1 MGAASSSTAGGVG
14 GNPLL
19 CLGGIDAGNNDA
31 PAPSVKPSFLQVTA
45 GKWAAPWKLVLSP
58 EELAELPEDLR
69 AATLSIR
76 GKISRSNV
84 AYPMPVGAHSVTM
97 SKKFKPRTDDVII
110 TTFHKTGCVQRK
122 KACNLSILWS
132 SYL

>member
-84 AYPMPVGAHSVTM
+84 AYPMPGTSRMEDIGEGGTHCCSSPSVVCHRI
-97 SKKFKPRTDDVII
+97 SANKP
-110 TTFHKTGCVQRK
+110 
-122 KACNLSILWS
+122 APL
-132 SYL
+132 